1 MDIDLLGASTIIR
14 YTISCGVELAPPV
27 LTALGEHVGDADS
40 IAHTATPPTKPAG
53 SPSPLHSDLR
63 CRRESRPTAMVC
75 TAVKQVASEVFYHR
89 YRLVGTAKKAIN
101 TAISVLE
108 TVEAVCAHHLEQIDS
123 APPAESLTST
133 AILGTRPSA
142 SAKVTLPQAVSL
154 VVGTFYRLSTLF
166 GGDFHV
172 KSANFLCRVSLRG
185 F

>member
-14 YTISCGVELAPPV
+14 YTISCGVELALPV
-27 LTALGEHVGDADS
+27 LTALGEHVGDADN

-63 CRRESRPTAMVC
+63 CRRESRPTAVVC
-75 TAVKQVASEVFYHR
+75 TAVKQVASEVFFHR

-108 TVEAVCAHHLEQIDS
+108 TVEAVCAHHLEQADS
-123 APPAESLTST
+123 PPAESLAST

-142 SAKVTLPQAVSL
+142 SAKVTLPQAVSF
-154 VVGTFYRLSTLF
+154 VVGTFYRLSTIF
-166 GGDFHV
+166 RGDFHV
-172 KSANFLCRVSLRG
+172 KFSNFLCRVSPRG